1 MKDRRRSGDVLAWVR
16 RAITVAVAGVVLYL
30 AWALWD
36 YQALLAWLERA
47 RPLPFF
53 AAIAVLPAVGLPMT
67 PLFLLAGA
75 TFGVK
80 LAVIGT
86 LVALAVNLTLC
97 YMLARGKLR
106 KQLVRALRRFD
117 YELPDFGAP
126 DKNALRFS
134 VMTKL
139 APGIPGFVKN
149 YGLAAA
155 GVPFGI
161 YLGVSMA
168 ITGAYAAALIL
179 LGESLLTHELSSGVI
194 AVVVV
199 AVLALVLW
207 TLFKRRRTLTSQAA

>member
-1 MKDRRRSGDVLAWVR
+1 MQDRRRSGDVLVWVR
-16 RAITVAVAGVVLYL
+16 RAITVAVGGVVLYL

-53 AAIAVLPAVGLPMT
+53 GAIALLPALGCPMT

-80 LAVIGT
+80 LALIGT
-86 LVALAVNLTLC
+86 LAALAVNLTLC
-97 YMLARGKLR
+97 YWLARGKLR
-106 KQLVRALRRFD
+106 KHLVRALRRFD

-126 DKNALRFS
+126 DKNPVRFTAL
-134 VMTKL
+134 TKL
-139 APGIPGFVKN
+139 APGIPGFVKH
-149 YGLAAA
+149 YGLGAA

-168 ITGAYAAALIL
+168 ISGAYAAALIL

-194 AVVVV
+194 AIIVV
-199 AVLALVLW
+199 AVLALVLK
-207 TLFKRRRTLTSQAA
+207 TVFKRRRTLTSQAA

>member
-1 MKDRRRSGDVLAWVR
+1 MRRIL
-16 RAITVAVAGVVLYL
+16 TVVVIGLVLYL
-30 AWALWD
+30 GWALWD

-53 AAIAVLPAVGLPMT
+53 AAIALLPALAFPMT

-80 LAVIGT
+80 LALIGT
-86 LVALAVNLTLC
+86 LAALAVNLTLC
-97 YMLARGKLR
+97 YVLARGKLR
-106 KQLVRALRRFD
+106 KQLVRALRRFNYD
-117 YELPDFGAP
+117 LPDFGAP
-126 DKNALRFS
+126 DRNALRFS

-179 LGESLLTHELSSGVI
+179 LGESLLTHELRPGVI
-194 AVVVV
+194 AIIVV
-199 AVLALVLW
+199 AVLAFALSKVL
-207 TLFKRRRTLTSQAA
+207 KRRRRPTAHAV